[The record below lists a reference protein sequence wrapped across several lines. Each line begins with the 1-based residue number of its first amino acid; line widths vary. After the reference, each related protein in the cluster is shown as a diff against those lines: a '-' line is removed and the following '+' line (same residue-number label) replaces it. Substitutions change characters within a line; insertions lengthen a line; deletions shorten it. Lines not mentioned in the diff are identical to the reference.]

1 MNNNFN
7 SKPPPN
13 YVAGLGRGATGF
25 TTRSDIGPA
34 RMLPGSELA
43 AATPGPAARMP
54 PPPAPG
60 ADKPQDLS
68 ETKFDHFNGYEE
80 RLFGDTPYEED
91 DKLADEVWDQVDAQI
106 DKRRKARREAREAEE
121 LQKYRASRPK
131 LQHQFADLKREL
143 GTVSFAEWEALPEP
157 GAHIKGAQAAKRSER
172 FTKAP
177 DSLLD
182 RAKREIESG
191 TTVSDEPAGG
201 PSESPLA
208 DLKSLG
214 QARNS
219 VLEVKLDLAGDSVSG
234 QTVVD
239 PKGYLTDLASVK
251 LSSEAEIGDIKKAR
265 LLLDS
270 VRQTN
275 PSHAPAWI
283 ASARL
288 EEVAGKMS
296 KAVALMREACA
307 ACPHS
312 EDTWLEA
319 ARLHGRDNAKRV
331 LAEAVRAVPHS
342 VKVWLH
348 AASLEEDERLRRL
361 VLRRALEVLPNSV
374 KLWQAAI
381 DLEAPHDAK
390 LMLARAVE
398 CVPHSVDM
406 WLALAR
412 LESYEG
418 ARKAL
423 NRALTA
429 VPTEP
434 LIWLAA
440 IKLEEAHGKG
450 EACDSLVGRM
460 LKWLDQHEAL
470 PERELW
476 LSEAEAAER
485 AGAPLT
491 CHAVLRAALPMGIE
505 PEDRRRIW
513 LEDAESFVA
522 RGSHESARA
531 TFAACLAA
539 YPTKRSVWERAAQHE
554 KAHGSREALE
564 ALLRRAVGYCPHA
577 EGLWLMAAAERRQAG
592 DVPGARSVLTDAF
605 RANGA
610 SEAVW
615 LAGVQLEF
623 EQGEHERARQLLARA
638 RERAGT
644 ERIWCRSVGLERA
657 LGDGGAAHALA
668 VAGLGA
674 HPRCAELHAA
684 KAAIELRGGQLE
696 AARATYV
703 RALKLC
709 ADSALVWVGAAA
721 LEASDGVLG
730 KARSLLE
737 SARLR
742 MPAEPCLWLESV
754 RIERRAGHAQ
764 AASALMAKA
773 LQACPTAGAL
783 WAEAIGMEPRQ
794 SQKAKS
800 SDALKRCENDAHVIL
815 AVSRLFWR
823 DRKAS
828 RKRAPHRTAP
838 PRARCARLTASP
850 ISLPLVTVFLRSPLR
865 CPLPCAAGE
874 GARVVQPRGRA
885 RPAPRRRLGQL
896 FRIRARAR
904 HAAAA
909 GRRARARGRSR
920 SAARRALAAAGG
932 RAGQPLAGRGRARAA
947 GRSRHAARVR
957 PGALGLDVVL
967 TVSPPPPSSQCISV
981 KVMCKPH
988 SEDSIYALAY
998 RLARAL
1004 GL

>member
-1 MNNNFN
+1 MQHNFN
-7 SKPPPN
+7 TKPPPN

-34 RMLPGSELA
+34 RMLPGSELGA
-43 AATPGPAARMP
+43 ASAAGPARA
-54 PPPAPG
+54 PPAGQP

-91 DKLADEVWDQVDAQI
+91 DKLADEVWQAVDAQL
-106 DKRRKARREAREAEE
+106 DKRRKARREAREQEE
-121 LQKYRASRPK
+121 LKKFRATRPK
-131 LQHQFADLKREL
+131 LQHQFADLKRDLE
-143 GTVSFAEWEALPEP
+143 TVSYAEWEALPEP

-182 RAKREIESG
+182 RAKREIEGASVVQDDG
-191 TTVSDEPAGG
+191 AGAGAGAGG
-201 PSESPLA
+201 GSTDTPLA

-219 VLEVKLDLAGDSVSG
+219 VLEVKLDLAGDSVTG

-239 PKGYLTDLASVK
+239 PKGYLTGMASVK
-251 LSSEAEIGDIKKAR
+251 VSSEAEIGDIKKAR

-288 EEVAGKMS
+288 EEVAGRLS
-296 KAVALMREACA
+296 KAIELMKQACA
-307 ACPHS
+307 ACPGA
-312 EDTWLEA
+312 EDVWLES
-319 ARLHGRDNAKRV
+319 ARLHSKDGAKLV
-331 LAEAVRAVPHS
+331 LAEAVRAVPQS

-348 AASLEEDERLRRL
+348 AASLEDDGRLRRL
-361 VLRRALEVLPNSV
+361 VLRKALEVLPNSV

-381 DLEAPHDAK
+381 DLETPQDAK

-398 CVPHSVDM
+398 CVPHAVDM

-412 LESYEG
+412 LETYDN

-434 LIWLAA
+434 LIWIAA
-440 IKLEEAHGKG
+440 IKLEEANGHG
-450 EACDSLVGRM
+450 EQCDALVGRM
-460 LKWLDQHEAL
+460 MKWLDQHEAA

-491 CHAVLRAALPMGIE
+491 CDAILRAALPIGID

-513 LEDAESFVA
+513 MEDAETFVTKGA
-522 RGSHESARA
+522 HECARA

-554 KAHGSREALE
+554 KAHGSREALA

-577 EGLWLMAAAERRQAG
+577 EGLWLMAAAERREAG
-592 DVPGARSVLTDAF
+592 DVAGARGVLTDAF
-605 RANGA
+605 RANGS

-623 EQGEHERARQLLARA
+623 DEGEHERARALLARA

-644 ERIWCRSVGLERA
+644 ERIWARSVAVERS
-657 LGDGGAAHALA
+657 LGDLHAAHELA
-668 VAGLGA
+668 VGGIAT
-674 HPRCAELHAA
+674 HPRCAELHVARAA
-684 KAAIELRGGQLE
+684 VELKRSAVGE
-696 AARATYV
+696 ARATYA
-703 RALKLC
+703 RAVKAC
-709 ADSALVWVGAAA
+709 ADAPSVWIGAAA
-721 LEASDGVLG
+721 LEAADGALG

-742 MPAEPCLWLESV
+742 MPAEPRLWLEAV
-754 RIERRAGHAQ
+754 RLERRAGNAQ

-773 LQACPTAGAL
+773 LQSCPTAGTL
-783 WAEAIGMEPRQ
+783 WAEAIAMEPRQ
-794 SQKAKS
+794 TQKAKS
-800 SDALKRCENDAHVIL
+800 SDALKRCDNDPHVIL

-823 DRKAS
+823 DRKLD
-828 RKRAPHRTAP
+828 K
-838 PRARCARLTASP
+838 
-850 ISLPLVTVFLRSPLR
+850 
-865 CPLPCAAGE
+865 
-874 GARVVQPRGRA
+874 ARVWCNR
-885 RPAPRRRLGQL
+885 
-896 FRIRARAR
+896 
-904 HAAAA
+904 AAALDPLLGDA
-909 GRRARARGRSR
+909 WANFYAFELEHGT
-920 SAARRALAAAGG
+920 AAQQA
-932 RAGQPLAGRGRARAA
+932 
-947 GRSRHAARVR
+947 
-957 PGALGLDVVL
+957 DV
-967 TVSPPPPSSQCISV
+967 
-981 KVMCKPH
+981 
-988 SEDSIYALAY
+988 
-998 RLARAL
+998 LARAVSAAPQHGEHWKRMADDPASCSMPL
-1004 GL
+1004 AELVKRVAEAMRLS

>member
-1 MNNNFN
+1 MNFN
-7 SKPPPN
+7 TKPPPN

-43 AATPGPAARMP
+43 APSAGAASRMP

-91 DKLADEVWDQVDAQI
+91 DKLADEVWDHVDAQL
-106 DKRRKARREAREAEE
+106 DKRRKARREARLQEE
-121 LQKYRASRPK
+121 LQKYRATRPK

-143 GTVSFAEWEALPEP
+143 ETVSYAEWEALPEP

-191 TTVSDEPAGG
+191 TTVNDDLAGASGGGG
-201 PSESPLA
+201 PSDTPLA

-251 LSSEAEIGDIKKAR
+251 VSSEAEVGDIKKAR

-296 KAVALMREACA
+296 KAIALMKQACQT
-307 ACPHS
+307 CPGS
-312 EDTWLEA
+312 EDVWLEA
-319 ARLHGRDNAKRV
+319 ARLHGKDNAKLV
-331 LAEAVRAVPHS
+331 LAEAVRAVPQS

-361 VLRRALEVLPNSV
+361 VLRKALEVLPNSV

-381 DLEAPHDAK
+381 DLEAPQDAK

-412 LESYEG
+412 LESYEN
-418 ARKAL
+418 ARKVL

-434 LIWLAA
+434 LIWIAA
-440 IKLEEAHGKG
+440 IKLEEANGHGD
-450 EACDSLVGRM
+450 ACDSLVARM
-460 LKWLDQHEAL
+460 LKWLGQHEAM

-476 LSEAEAAER
+476 LAEAEAAEK

-491 CHAVLRAALPMGIE
+491 CHAILRAALPMGIE

-513 LEDAESFVA
+513 LEDAEGFVG

-554 KAHGSREALE
+554 KQHGSREALE
-564 ALLRRAVGYCPHA
+564 GLLRKAVGYCPHA
-577 EGLWLMAAAERRQAG
+577 ESLWLMASAERREAG
-592 DVPGARSVLTDAF
+592 DIAGARSVLTDAF
-605 RANGA
+605 RANGT

-623 EQGEHERARQLLARA
+623 DEGEHERARALLARA

-644 ERIWCRSVGLERA
+644 ERIWCRAVTLERA
-657 LGDGGAAHALA
+657 LGDAEAAHALA
-668 VAGLGA
+668 VGGLA
-674 HPRCAELHAA
+674 VHPRCAELHAA
-684 KAAIELRGGQLE
+684 KAAIELGRGDVDG
-696 AARATYV
+696 ARATYA

-709 ADSALVWVGAAA
+709 ADSPHVWVGAAA
-721 LEASDGVLG
+721 LEVADGVLG
-730 KARSLLE
+730 KARTLLE

-742 MPAEPCLWLESV
+742 MPAEPRLWLEAV
-754 RIERRAGHAQ
+754 RVERHAGNAQ

-773 LQACPTAGAL
+773 LQSCPTAGPL
-783 WAEAIGMEPRQ
+783 WAEAIAMEPRQ

-800 SDALKRCENDAHVIL
+800 SDALKRCDNDPHVIL

-823 DRKAS
+823 DRKV
-828 RKRAPHRTAP
+828 RP
-838 PRARCARLTASP
+838 PSPSERRRPPLTC
-850 ISLPLVTVFLRSPLR
+850 VQ
-865 CPLPCAAGE
+865 CAA
-874 GARVVQPRGRA
+874 
-885 RPAPRRRLGQL
+885 
-896 FRIRARAR
+896 
-904 HAAAA
+904 
-909 GRRARARGRSR
+909 
-920 SAARRALAAAGG
+920 LACCA
-932 RAGQPLAGRGRARAA
+932 
-947 GRSRHAARVR
+947 
-957 PGALGLDVVL
+957 
-967 TVSPPPPSSQCISV
+967 
-981 KVMCKPH
+981 
-988 SEDSIYALAY
+988 
-998 RLARAL
+998 
-1004 GL
+1004 